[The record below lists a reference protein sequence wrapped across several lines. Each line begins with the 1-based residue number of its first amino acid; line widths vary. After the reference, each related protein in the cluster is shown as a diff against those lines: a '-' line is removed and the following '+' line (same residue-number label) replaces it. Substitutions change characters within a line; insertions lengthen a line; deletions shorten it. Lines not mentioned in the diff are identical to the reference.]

1 MLFIGIESLEIT
13 RKGDNIA
20 CLHMVLW
27 SVTEEVGVIYVQ
39 TICSVCV
46 CVWKGMSA
54 VSFGKMESLTNALT
68 ELL

>member
-1 MLFIGIESLEIT
+1 MFAYGFVVGHRGSWSHLCS
-13 RKGDNIA
+13 N
-20 CLHMVLW
+20 HMF
-27 SVTEEVGVIYVQ
+27 
-39 TICSVCV
+39 CVCV